1 MADRQ
6 RPLRPRGGA
15 PGGRRKR
22 RVVIDTQAARPR
34 PDARQQRDAP
44 KQPREPQQAPAQPT
58 GPAKV
63 NSGATVKE
71 LSAALGVPVPQIM
84 KVLMGLGTM
93 KTVTQSLTDEEI
105 ELIAGELERSEEHTS
120 ELQSP

>member
-6 RPLRPRGGA
+6 RPLRPRGGP

-34 PDARQQRDAP
+34 PDARAPREP
-44 KQPREPQQAPAQPT
+44 KQPREAQQAPAQPT

-71 LSAALGVPVPQIM
+71 LSSALGIAVPQIM

-93 KTVTQSLTDEEI
+93 KTVTQSLTDEEM
-105 ELIAGELERSEEHTS
+105 ELIAAELER
-120 ELQSP
+120 